1 MTRGVRWSL
10 LSSVILVAL
19 IALAGCSHYM
29 MADREPWRRDAESA
43 CLNAGAV
50 KESPTRVRISSIDGP
65 GACGISYPLKVSSL
79 GDSGPLSYDDESLTP
94 PGSIPNAGPP
104 NSSMPQHWPIAQPNN
119 VQSNSLPPLQS
130 PQSPYNPPPTQSYN
144 SRLSYP
150 PQQPYSA
157 QQTYSPPQ
165 QTYARSPAAQPQYG
179 QPQYGAPQPG
189 APLSIQA
196 PGIPEPVEEDAESPG
211 APSYPPNYSARPPA
225 DPIPP
230 LGPARDPAFASGG
243 PVELKP
249 AATLACPIV
258 SALDQWIN
266 NAVQPAAQRWF
277 HQPVVEI
284 KQISAY
290 SCRGMNGDPNAHISE
305 HAFGNALDVAEF
317 TLADGH
323 KVSVQY
329 GWHGAPEEQAF
340 LHDVQS
346 AACEQFTTVLA
357 PGANVYHYNHI
368 HVDLMRHYN
377 SRHICEPS
385 AISGQVAFERARAQ
399 YAAKHGDP
407 GITGAL
413 GKRISRILG
422 YSDDDKRPD
431 ATPGND

>member
-29 MADREPWRRDAESA
+29 MADREPWRRDAELA

-50 KESPTRVRISSIDGP
+50 KELPTRVRISSIDGP

-79 GDSGPLSYDDESLTP
+79 GDSGPLGYDDELLTP
-94 PGSIPNAGPP
+94 PGSIPNAGPS
-104 NSSMPQHWPIAQPNN
+104 NSSMPQHWPIAQPNS

-130 PQSPYNPPPTQSYN
+130 PQSPYSPPPAQSYN
-144 SRLSYP
+144 ARPSYQP
-150 PQQPYSA
+150 PQPYSSA
-157 QQTYSPPQ
+157 ANLFAAATDLRAVSGI
-165 QTYARSPAAQPQYG
+165 AASIRSAAIWR
-179 QPQYGAPQPG
+179 AAAG

-211 APSYPPNYSARPPA
+211 APSYPPNYSTRPPT

-290 SCRGMNGDPNAHISE
+290 P
-305 HAFGNALDVAEF
+305 
-317 TLADGH
+317 
-323 KVSVQY
+323 
-329 GWHGAPEEQAF
+329 
-340 LHDVQS
+340 
-346 AACEQFTTVLA
+346 AAA
-357 PGANVYHYNHI
+357 
-368 HVDLMRHYN
+368 
-377 SRHICEPS
+377 
-385 AISGQVAFERARAQ
+385 
-399 YAAKHGDP
+399 
-407 GITGAL
+407 
-413 GKRISRILG
+413 
-422 YSDDDKRPD
+422 
-431 ATPGND
+431 